1 MTRQYYVER
10 DRETTETGSRRD
22 AARIAAEWVKR
33 GYDVTTVVVEAT
45 DEAVEAVASIDAYAS
60 ESAPRIVAGQA

>member
-10 DRETTETGSRRD
+10 ERETTETANRRE

-33 GYDVTTVVVEAT
+33 GYDVTTVVVDAT

>member
-10 DRETTETGSRRD
+10 DRETTETGSRRE
-22 AARIAAEWVKR
+22 AARIAAEWVKG

-45 DEAVEAVASIDAYAS
+45 DEAVEAVASIDAYATAQRPS
-60 ESAPRIVAGQA
+60 TAPGHA